1 MITTSRSLLYLHC
14 NKKMG
19 VPMSMLSVDSIN
31 ESSKLI
37 KSADVIISIRRKKL
51 SRTIRRKLR
60 SGKLTLQDIA
70 PVIKNR
76 KSPL

>member
-1 MITTSRSLLYLHC
+1 
-14 NKKMG
+14 
-19 VPMSMLSVDSIN
+19 MSMLSVDSIN